1 MKKFAITGVAGYIA
15 PRHLKAIKETGNDLI
30 AALDPHDS
38 VGILDS
44 YFPDARFFKEFER
57 FDRHLEMLKRKTNE
71 NAVDYLSI
79 CSPNYLH
86 DAHIRFAL
94 RSGADA
100 ICEKPLVLNPWN
112 IDALEELERETDK
125 KVFNILQLREHDS
138 IIALKNKIENEIK
151 DSKHEIVLT
160 YITTRGQ
167 WYDHSWKGES
177 EKSGGVATNIGVHFF
192 DMLGWIFGKV
202 QKNSIYLSEPRRISG
217 LLELEKAN
225 VRWFLSLEYN
235 DLPQTIK
242 EKGTRTFRSIEI
254 DSNEFNFSEGFTEL
268 HTKVYNSILDGKGYG
283 LESAR
288 QSIEIVHDIRNL
300 KTIDLEYPHPL
311 LLQNKLAVNL

>member
-1 MKKFAITGVAGYIA
+1 M
-15 PRHLKAIKETGNDLI
+15 
-30 AALDPHDS
+30 
-38 VGILDS
+38 
-44 YFPDARFFKEFER
+44 
-57 FDRHLEMLKRKTNE
+57 
-71 NAVDYLSI
+71 
-79 CSPNYLH
+79 
-86 DAHIRFAL
+86 
-94 RSGADA
+94 
-100 ICEKPLVLNPWN
+100 
-112 IDALEELERETDK
+112 
-125 KVFNILQLREHDS
+125 
-138 IIALKNKIENEIK
+138 KNKIENEIK

-242 EKGTRTFRSIEI
+242 EKGIRTFRSIEI
-254 DSNEFNFSEGFTEL
+254 DSNEFNFSDGFTEL

-300 KTIDLEYPHPL
+300 KTTDLEYPHPL
-311 LLQNKLAVNL
+311 LLRNKLAVNL